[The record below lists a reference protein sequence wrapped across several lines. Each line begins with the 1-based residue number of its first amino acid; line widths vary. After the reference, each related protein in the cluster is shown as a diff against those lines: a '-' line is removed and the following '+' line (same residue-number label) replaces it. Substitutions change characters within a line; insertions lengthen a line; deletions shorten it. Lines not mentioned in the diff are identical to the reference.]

1 MSLYAELQQRK
12 VIKVGAAYLV
22 AGWLAVQAASIGFPA
37 FEAPGWAL
45 RVFIF
50 VVLLGFPVAL
60 VLAWMLVVTPQ
71 GVQVEKAPFG
81 NKRILAIAAALAAL
95 AVGWYLRGMP
105 ATREPGEDL
114 RSIAVLP
121 FVNMSGEADNEYFSD
136 GISEEILNV
145 LARTPD
151 LRVAARTSSFAYKG
165 QAREIPDIARE
176 LEVRMVL
183 EGSVRRQGERV
194 RITAQLIDASNGFHL
209 WSQTYDREL
218 KDIFAIQDE
227 IAQAIAKELD
237 LKMGGAPGTGTAPQL
252 ATTPATDLVA
262 YDLYL
267 KGLTL
272 WQARGAANL
281 YEAERLFRAALARD
295 PGFAKAWAGLALTHA
310 VLPEWSKE
318 KGETSY
324 PIARDAAEH
333 ALALDPALPE
343 SYAVLGSIAAGEN
356 RILTGRA
363 MFQRA
368 IAIAPSYATALQWW
382 GESLMYTGD
391 LDEALEVTARAM
403 ALDPKSAVVRG
414 AHVNALWQ
422 SGRDDEAVTI
432 CTAVLATSPEYMPCK
447 LYDYSAAIVRRDY
460 PLARRL
466 LHALAQPRG
475 AEAVQ
480 FADAMSTVLEAG
492 PGGSAETDAVAAR
505 LAELPD
511 GYFDD
516 RVLTPLGDSDMVVW
530 FIAVGRNDLAVQR
543 IERMAETLPQLAR
556 WSMVDFHADPLR
568 CDPGFRALAQRLG
581 FEDKRAATQCDKG
594 E

>member
-1 MSLYAELQQRK
+1 
-12 VIKVGAAYLV
+12 
-22 AGWLAVQAASIGFPA
+22 
-37 FEAPGWAL
+37 
-45 RVFIF
+45 
-50 VVLLGFPVAL
+50 
-60 VLAWMLVVTPQ
+60 
-71 GVQVEKAPFG
+71 
-81 NKRILAIAAALAAL
+81 
-95 AVGWYLRGMP
+95 MP

-165 QAREIPDIARE
+165 QAKEIPDIARE

-209 WSQTYDREL
+209 WSQAYDREL

-237 LKMGGAPGTGTAPQL
+237 LKMGGAPGTSATAPTV
-252 ATTPATDLVA
+252 TTPATDLAA

-295 PGFAKAWAGLALTHA
+295 PGFARAWAGLALTHS
-310 VLPEWSKE
+310 VLPEWSTE
-318 KGETSY
+318 K
-324 PIARDAAEH
+324 ARPRIRSRVTRPSTRWRSIPRCPSPTPCSA
-333 ALALDPALPE
+333 
-343 SYAVLGSIAAGEN
+343 SIATAEN
-356 RILTGRA
+356 RIPTGRA

-403 ALDPKSAVVRG
+403 ALDPRSAVVRG

-432 CTAVLATSPEYMPCK
+432 CTAVLAASPEYMPCK
-447 LYDYSAAIVRRDY
+447 LYQYSAAIVRRDY

-492 PGGSAETDAVAAR
+492 PGGSAEADAVAAR

-511 GYFDD
+511 GYLDD
-516 RVLTPLGDSDMVVW
+516 PRVDAFG
-530 FIAVGRNDLAVQR
+530 
-543 IERMAETLPQLAR
+543 
-556 WSMVDFHADPLR
+556 
-568 CDPGFRALAQRLG
+568 
-581 FEDKRAATQCDKG
+581 
-594 E
+594 